1 MNVIKRNGSEVVF
14 DLNKIKIALSKA
26 NASIDEDDQIDDET
40 INQICNKILTKC
52 KKYTRA
58 VSVEEI
64 QNMVEDALISLN
76 KYSIAKH
83 YIKYRYQRE

>member
-14 DLNKIKIALSKA
+14 DLNKIKVALSKA
-26 NASIDEDDQIDDET
+26 NASIDENDQIDDET

-58 VSVEEI
+58 ISVEEI
-64 QNMVEDALISLN
+64 QNMVEDALI
-76 KYSIAKH
+76 
-83 YIKYRYQRE
+83 R